1 VRVPDEV
8 QLPAI
13 IADAKL
19 GRLLIFDP
27 TDPNTPLGHL
37 PEEEQGSHALVVTG
51 DGADLVKLPLEP
63 PSRNHVHS
71 VVAGSVLPNGA
82 LKANLRRVY
91 SGYPAATLRVLVG
104 DDKGTRRLF
113 EGSLSQRLGGIAL
126 ASATLKKSAEDA
138 KLEADVAFEVH
149 QFGQLMQNRLLVF
162 APGTLVPDSDYVL
175 PEKARTTPLKVRA
188 RSHTN
193 TIRLKVPPGFEAD
206 EIPDTVSVA
215 GEYGKFEAS
224 WAVKDGEVVFLQ
236 TVTLTDSIVAP
247 ADYAK
252 ARKFFDSFAGAQ
264 GSAVVLIRK

>member
-1 VRVPDEV
+1 
-8 QLPAI
+8 
-13 IADAKL
+13 
-19 GRLLIFDP
+19 
-27 TDPNTPLGHL
+27 
-37 PEEEQGSHALVVTG
+37 
-51 DGADLVKLPLEP
+51 
-63 PSRNHVHS
+63 
-71 VVAGSVLPNGA
+71 
-82 LKANLRRVY
+82 
-91 SGYPAATLRVLVG
+91 
-104 DDKGTRRLF
+104 
-113 EGSLSQRLGGIAL
+113 
-126 ASATLKKSAEDA
+126 LKKSAEDA